1 MSRCVAMRV
10 YGRLFTALVCRVKKF
25 QINSYFVDVHDAMGE
40 RVREIFLCFVV
51 MT

>member
-1 MSRCVAMRV
+1 MRV